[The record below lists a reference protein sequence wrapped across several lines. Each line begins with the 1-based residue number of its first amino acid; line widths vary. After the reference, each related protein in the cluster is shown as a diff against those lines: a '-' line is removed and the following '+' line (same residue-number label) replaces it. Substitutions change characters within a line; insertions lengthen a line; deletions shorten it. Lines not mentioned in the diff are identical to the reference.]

1 MEGAEEEEEEEE
13 KGEKPVQ
20 AAGRGTFLVKHR
32 KTPAILARFG
42 SARSF
47 RTPSFAHLPL
57 RSSFIK
63 YNIAGVIRS
72 SGESEISRSTHTN

>member
-32 KTPAILARFG
+32 KTPAILARF
-42 SARSF
+42 AVLLHRSV
-47 RTPSFAHLPL
+47 RQVSLISRCA
-57 RSSFIK
+57 SFIK